1 MGRRCH
7 KNTILKVLNDAG
19 WLATAGPIFES
30 LALSGYFWDIFD
42 TFMAY
47 RRWCRVVFT
56 ASSRVVLLI
65 YRPTF
70 STAWLR
76 QFLLLALPALCLLSS
91 CANTRYYRQ
100 RTMFQLTKGP
110 DGIVDTAKLRRAVN
124 RTDRNYRIKP
134 NDYLS
139 VKVYTNKGE
148 RLIDPNGEL
157 QFGPSGAGAT
167 TPRAGAAAGGGGQRS
182 TGQGGGGQTTS
193 SDYLVQADGT
203 VRLPIIDQVSVT
215 GLTLVQADSTLK
227 VRYDSYYKE
236 SFVRTAV
243 TNNRVIFLGA
253 SGGQVIPLTND
264 NMNLLEVLA
273 LAGGVD
279 GGGGGGGGTNSIAR
293 YGGRVNN
300 IRIIRGD
307 LKNPQVQFIDLST
320 LEGMRRGNLQIEPND
335 IIYVQPVR
343 RPFLEYLN
351 DISPVIS
358 LVTAVVSTIS
368 IISYLTR

>member
-1 MGRRCH
+1 
-7 KNTILKVLNDAG
+7 VLNDAD
-19 WLATAGPIFES
+19 WPATAGPIFER

-76 QFLLLALPALCLLSS
+76 RLLLLALPALCLLSS

-110 DGIVDTAKLRRAVN
+110 DGVVDTAKLRRAVN
-124 RTDRNYRIKP
+124 RTDRNYRIQP

-157 QFGPSGAGAT
+157 QFGPSGAGAA
-167 TPRAGAAAGGGGQRS
+167 TPRAGGAATGGGGGQRAS
-182 TGQGGGGQTTS
+182 GQGGGGQPNS

-203 VRLPIIDQVSVT
+203 VRLPIVDKVSVR
-215 GLTLVQADSTLK
+215 GLTLVQADSALK
-227 VRYDSYYKE
+227 VRYDSYYQE

-253 SGGQVIPLTND
+253 AGGQVIQLNND

-279 GGGGGGGGTNSIAR
+279 GGGGSGGTSSIAR

-307 LKNPQVQFIDLST
+307 LKNPQVQFVDLST

-351 DISPVIS
+351 DVSPVIT

-368 IISYLTR
+368 IISFLTR